1 MTAKVINADLA
12 ISAKIISIWRGAG
25 PFASTWVIGRE
36 KERCSIRKAHPVQS
50 LVVGAMQRFWLIVT
64 KGKSWQRKVI
74 QKSCCKIGHQLH
86 CGQCQVWQYDYV
98 GTVNVHDIECSVGS
112 LLLWITY
119 WLGKKSPKFLLRKKK
134 RKENAFSPFL
144 LQDWYVNGL
153 KWTLWSVVETPAVR
167 KQGEGHCKM

>member
-86 CGQCQVWQYDYV
+86 CGQCQVWPYYNV
-98 GTVNVHDIECSVGS
+98 GTGNVHDIECSVGS

-134 RKENAFSPFL
+134 KKEGECIFTFSLARLICEWPQMNPL
-144 LQDWYVNGL
+144 ECCWNSSRQKTRRGPL
-153 KWTLWSVVETPAVR
+153 
-167 KQGEGHCKM
+167 